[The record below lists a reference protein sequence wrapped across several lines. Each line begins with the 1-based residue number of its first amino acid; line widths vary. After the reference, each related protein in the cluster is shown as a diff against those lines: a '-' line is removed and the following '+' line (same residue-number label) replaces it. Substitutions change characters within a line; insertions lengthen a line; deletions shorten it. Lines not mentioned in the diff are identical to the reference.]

1 MADVDNMMKW
11 LFDGLKARNLDN
23 IVNVLVVSDHGMKE
37 VDPSNAIMLDK
48 IIDLNSIASNHGYP
62 LALLTPRRQEGI
74 CT

>member
-1 MADVDNMMKW
+1 MIDVDNMMKR
-11 LFDGLKARNLDN
+11 LFDGLKARNLDK

-37 VDPSNAIMLDK
+37 IGPSSPIILDK

-62 LALLTPRRQEGI
+62 LALLTPHRQEGM